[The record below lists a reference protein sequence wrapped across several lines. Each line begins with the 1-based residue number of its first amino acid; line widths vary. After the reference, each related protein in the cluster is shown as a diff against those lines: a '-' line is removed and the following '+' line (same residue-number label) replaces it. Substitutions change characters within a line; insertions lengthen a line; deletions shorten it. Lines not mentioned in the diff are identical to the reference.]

1 MATLTPV
8 MQQYMT
14 LKEKHKDCVLL
25 FRLGDFYEMFFDDAV
40 QISKEL
46 ELTLTAR
53 NSGLEE
59 RAPMCGVPYHALN
72 HYLEKLLANG
82 HRVAICEQ
90 LEDPALTKDLVKRDV
105 VRIVTP
111 GTVSDPAMLDERTNS
126 YLMAVCFSGSEA
138 GLAFADVST
147 GECYVHQVEQASD
160 SLADEIARIDVSEII
175 TPDADRLA
183 ACRVT
188 DLSRL
193 RPGAMGIPE
202 PDGSC
207 PEEDPAAISLLLIP
221 GLAFDRMGRRLGQ
234 GGGFYDRFLPGT
246 RGLRVGVCGEA
257 GLVERVPTEPWDEGV
272 DALLTPQAFWI
283 VKGEGHG

>member
-1 MATLTPV
+1 MTSEEKRELRREMRRLRTERDRASALAEGRGMARVLMETQAWQSASCVMAYAAVRGEPDLTPIL
-8 MQQYMT
+8 Q
-14 LKEKHKDCVLL
+14 
-25 FRLGDFYEMFFDDAV
+25 A
-40 QISKEL
+40 
-46 ELTLTAR
+46 
-53 NSGLEE
+53 
-59 RAPMCGVPYHALN
+59 
-72 HYLEKLLANG
+72 
-82 HRVAICEQ
+82 
-90 LEDPALTKDLVKRDV
+90 ALTEGKTLVLPRCEG
-105 VRIVTP
+105 R
-111 GTVSDPAMLDERTNS
+111 
-126 YLMAVCFSGSEA
+126 
-138 GLAFADVST
+138 
-147 GECYVHQVEQASD
+147 
-160 SLADEIARIDVSEII
+160 
-175 TPDADRLA
+175 RLA

-246 RGLRVGVCGEA
+246 RGLRVGVCGGA

-272 DALLTPQAFWI
+272 DALLNPQAFWI